1 MLRTRFV
8 EESLLF
14 VMIDCVFVISEFTI
28 GTLLP
33 TLIFAS
39 LFDAISTCG
48 LEMTFTLVLPASALM

>member
-1 MLRTRFV
+1 M
-8 EESLLF
+8 LF